1 MKKLFLLII
10 LIPIYSTTNEIKNFP
25 SFQGFQGVVNTP
37 NAEVLSEG
45 EFGFLYNNQVENF
58 DSSTDKNF
66 RDNRNQKNYFLNMGI
81 FPNFDLNLRYAIGEH
96 SKTKIRH
103 LSDRIISFK
112 YQLPFISKEIATV
125 AVGMQD
131 MGGGSRYM
139 TSAYLIASKTFQNF
153 RTTLGYA
160 KGDEIASLNSFFGSV
175 EYQPLSWLQLSSEY
189 DTKEWNIALKSFYPT
204 HIGQQKIILGA
215 MAKSSF
221 QYNEPYFGFFA
232 QMPLYDKNKIKI
244 KEIKKLPIS
253 KLKELK
259 ELGLS
264 NLTHSIQN
272 NTIYISYENT
282 LYSRNDIDALGM
294 VLGIVAMS
302 NIASQILVTIKKSN
316 ISYQSVAT
324 NTKEYQSFLKT
335 GNYRLGLLRFFT
347 NNPIE
352 SSSTQNS
359 DQFKPLISLQPAFTL
374 VDGSEYGEMDY
385 SLSLQA
391 EASMR
396 LSKGTIISTRINVPI
411 TETDNFKK
419 HGVFDYRARNRG
431 DELEVD
437 QLLLSQYLQL
447 EGSFP
452 WINLLQLGQF
462 EKGLEGFSYE
472 SAISN
477 TNGKHQL
484 MLKIANMDDTLYRDI
499 DWYNDT
505 NKREEKLLSYRYYWD
520 TLNTNIKLTAGQFL
534 YGDKGINISLQ
545 RYFSDLTLELDLGK
559 TEHPRQGTN
568 TVGKFTLSIPFG
580 TDKRIKTA
588 FTDIKFGE
596 FSYQKRK
603 NIVANGDISYAKPFH
618 TEEVSNSFSLEHYY
632 LDKGRFQPS
641 YIKENVMRLRAV
653 FLGE

>member
-1 MKKLFLLII
+1 MK
-10 LIPIYSTTNEIKNFP
+10 
-25 SFQGFQGVVNTP
+25 
-37 NAEVLSEG
+37 
-45 EFGFLYNNQVENF
+45 
-58 DSSTDKNF
+58 SSGN
-66 RDNRNQKNYFLNMGI
+66 
-81 FPNFDLNLRYAIGEH
+81 
-96 SKTKIRH
+96 SKTENRSIP
-103 LSDRIISFK
+103 LARI
-112 YQLPFISKEIATV
+112 
-125 AVGMQD
+125 
-131 MGGGSRYM
+131 
-139 TSAYLIASKTFQNF
+139 
-153 RTTLGYA
+153 
-160 KGDEIASLNSFFGSV
+160 
-175 EYQPLSWLQLSSEY
+175 
-189 DTKEWNIALKSFYPT
+189 
-204 HIGQQKIILGA
+204 
-215 MAKSSF
+215 
-221 QYNEPYFGFFA
+221 EPYFGFFT

-264 NLTHSIQN
+264 NLTHNIQN

-294 VLGIVAMS
+294 VLGIVATS

-335 GNYRLGLLRFFT
+335 GNYRSGLLRFFT

-359 DQFKPLISLQPAFTL
+359 DQFKPLISLEPALTL

-396 LSKGTIISTRINVPI
+396 LAKGTIISTRINVPI

-419 HGVFDYRARNRG
+419 HGVFDYRARNIG
-431 DELEVD
+431 DKLEVD

-484 MLKIANMDDTLYRDI
+484 MIKIANMDDTLYREI
-499 DWYNDT
+499 DWYNNT
-505 NKREEKLLSYRYYWD
+505 NKREERLLSYRYYWD

-534 YGDKGINISLQ
+534 YGDKGFNMSLQ
-545 RYFSDLTLELDLGK
+545 RYFSDLTLKLDLGK

-596 FSYQKRK
+596 LSYQKRK

-641 YIKENVMRLRAV
+641 YIKGEKTIKRTICPTTTI
-653 FLGE
+653 FLIYCIQKVSFKSSL